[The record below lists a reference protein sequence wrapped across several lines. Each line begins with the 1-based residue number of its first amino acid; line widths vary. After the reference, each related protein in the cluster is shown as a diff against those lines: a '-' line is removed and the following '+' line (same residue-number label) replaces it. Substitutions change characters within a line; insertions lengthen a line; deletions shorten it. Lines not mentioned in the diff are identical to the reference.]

1 LLDLLRQALSGKQV
15 RFRKIAQADIERS
28 EHDISQRLK
37 WIANAQR
44 IIDENGDVPFEVAD
58 LEAAV

>member
-1 LLDLLRQALSGKQV
+1 M